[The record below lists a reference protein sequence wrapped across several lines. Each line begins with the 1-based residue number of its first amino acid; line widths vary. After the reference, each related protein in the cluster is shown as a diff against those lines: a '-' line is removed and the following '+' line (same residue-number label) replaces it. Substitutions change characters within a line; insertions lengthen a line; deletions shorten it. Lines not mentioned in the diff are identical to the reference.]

1 MQADEGTGLLEDPA
15 LLSSHIRRESLLPQF
30 IITSFENM
38 SEAVNDVTEQI
49 EEIAHDMTTFELLDV
64 DALVEAAEAAEVE
77 KEGDE
82 PGTTHPGALSIDQ
95 IDSLIHPHD
104 PMDPFDHATREKL
117 GMIPLA
123 VMVFY
128 SVSGGPFGIESSVRS
143 GGYFY
148 SILGFIVMPFVWSL
162 QEALMTAE
170 LGTTFQEEA
179 GGCAWV
185 ETAFGQRAGWMA
197 GYLGWIGGATDNA
210 IYVSD
215 AVIDGTCIS

>member
-1 MQADEGTGLLEDPA
+1 MQADESTGLLEDPA
-15 LLSSHIRRESLLPQF
+15 LLSSHIRHESLLPQF

-64 DALVEAAEAAEVE
+64 DALVEAAEAAEAE
-77 KEGDE
+77 REGDE

-104 PMDPFDHATREKL
+104 PMDPFDPHNHATREKL

-170 LGTTFQEEA
+170 LGTTFQVKELGGWQAILA
-179 GGCAWV
+179 GLV
-185 ETAFGQRAGWMA
+185 EPQIMLYT
-197 GYLGWIGGATDNA
+197 
-210 IYVSD
+210 
-215 AVIDGTCIS
+215 